1 MVLNKVWIGVVVAII
16 LAASGLGYAFL
27 STESNRRVNE
37 GLDAE
42 IEAINSDLTSLRNKL
57 TTLNSSLT
65 QLSQGLGKEDSE
77 LQNKIVT
84 IQANVSS
91 LVTQTSN
98 LKTDVSTIQK
108 NMTNVQTDITK
119 LQANVTSLSTQIS
132 NVKSDISAIQNDV
145 FTIETD
151 IAKLQSNVTVFS
163 TEIANIQ
170 NDISTILTLIAD
182 LQSRVASLEARVSTL
197 ESKRPLV
204 IRIWFL
210 SIEPDN
216 VPVTGKDY
224 LFDVKLSWGL
234 GIESYVYGRTGHSR
248 FIAPNYLDLSVNR
261 TLMGK
266 AAEITI
272 YAYWHIDDLVIDID
286 PDPVHS
292 SSIDPRDPS
301 GRYLTLTYTIGATP
315 LQGTVDGNAD
325 GHILDSYDAKLTYKI
340 ETLP

>member
-1 MVLNKVWIGVVVAII
+1 VKHIFVIAVLATI

-42 IEAINSDLTSLRNKL
+42 IEAINSDLTSLWNKL

-65 QLSQGLGKEDSE
+65 QLSQNLGKLDSE
-77 LQNKIVT
+77 LQNEIEA

-98 LKTDVSTIQK
+98 LKTNVSTIQK
-108 NMTNVQTDITK
+108 NITNVQTDITK

-145 FTIETD
+145 STIETD
-151 IAKLQSNVTVFS
+151 TANLQSSVTVLS

-182 LQSRVASLEARVSTL
+182 LQSKVASLEARVSTL

-210 SIEPDN
+210 SFEPDN
-216 VPVTGKDY
+216 VPATGKDY

-248 FIAPNYLDLSVNR
+248 FVSPNYLDLSVNR
-261 TLMGK
+261 TLMGSTV
-266 AAEITI
+266 EITI
-272 YAYWHIDDLVIDID
+272 FAYWHLDDYPIDID
-286 PDPVHS
+286 PDPVHGKVIYTPTYS
-292 SSIDPRDPS
+292 SGASLS
-301 GRYLTLTYTIGATP
+301 LQYTVGSPA
-315 LQGTVDGNAD
+315 LQGSVDGNDD
-325 GHILDSYDAKLTYKI
+325 GFLDLYDAYFTYKI
-340 ETLP
+340 ETLL